1 MSFTFL
7 ILNALQ
13 FGILLSV
20 ILSSVL
26 LVSFAI
32 APDMWV
38 GDYPPDIQE
47 RYGEMSDRA
56 KRYRPLIA
64 IFFFGAFLICTALSI
79 IRLRALSPVEV
90 GFLGYTLSTFI
101 VLMTF
106 NLYDLLIAD
115 WLIFVT
121 LQPKQIIL
129 PGTEGMAGYKDY
141 AFHFRGF
148 LVGILFCV
156 GGAII
161 FALVAM
167 LLINFVG

>member
-1 MSFTFL
+1 VDFTLLF
-7 ILNALQ
+7 LNALL

-20 ILSSVL
+20 SLSIVM

-47 RYGEMSDRA
+47 RYGEMSPRA

-64 IFFFGAFLICTALSI
+64 SLFFGAVLICTALSI
-79 IRLRALSPVEV
+79 ARLRALSPVEV
-90 GFLGYTLSTFI
+90 GFLGYTLSTFL

-106 NLYDLLIAD
+106 NLYDLIIAD

-129 PGTEGMAGYKDY
+129 PGTEGLAGYKDY

-148 LVGILFCV
+148 LVGILFSA

-161 FALVAM
+161 IALMAEM
-167 LLINFVG
+167 LFNFIG